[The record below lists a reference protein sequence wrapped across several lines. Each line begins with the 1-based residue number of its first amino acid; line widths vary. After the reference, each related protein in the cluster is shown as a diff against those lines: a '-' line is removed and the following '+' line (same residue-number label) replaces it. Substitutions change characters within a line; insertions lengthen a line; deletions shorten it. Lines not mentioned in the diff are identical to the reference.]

1 LTKKDFA
8 KWYAVHTVHH
18 VGAILQGSLSLYF
31 HDDAIFDER
40 VPILWS
46 ASYFIVDIVD
56 CLYMGHVLYIAHGAV
71 CLLLG
76 LGNYNV
82 PLLRTLRMNSKASY
96 IESSSIILYQVK
108 QHRKPWLFGLFAL
121 TYTCCRIVWIPV
133 MMKQLVVD
141 NGMEYTNVIFV
152 LLVVFYV
159 LQIHWWIKIIKIIW
173 KGGGS
178 DGEEEEKK
186 KKDDDDDD
194 DDDKKNKKEE

>member
-1 LTKKDFA
+1 
-8 KWYAVHTVHH
+8 
-18 VGAILQGSLSLYF
+18 
-31 HDDAIFDER
+31 
-40 VPILWS
+40 
-46 ASYFIVDIVD
+46 
-56 CLYMGHVLYIAHGAV
+56 MGHVLYIAHGAV

-76 LGNYNV
+76 LCNYNV

-108 QHRKPWLFGLFAL
+108 QHRKPWLFVLFAL
-121 TYTCCRIVWIPV
+121 TYTCCRILWIPV

-141 NGMEYTNVIFV
+141 NGMEYTNIIFV

-178 DGEEEEKK
+178 DSEEEEKK
-186 KKDDDDDD
+186 KRKKDDDINNDHHDDDDDD
-194 DDDKKNKKEE
+194 DDDKKNKKDE